1 MEAEQMMVRLLAE
14 IRTNQA
20 KMDTNL
26 KKRKAS
32 QKEAANKQRSK
43 YLD

>member
-1 MEAEQMMVRLLAE
+1 
-14 IRTNQA
+14 
-20 KMDTNL
+20 MDTNL

-43 YLD
+43 YLDWEHWHICVFCKVKSRVMH